1 MERNEK
7 VDDPK
12 RKLVEN
18 FQLNYIFELYNK
30 LIKFWSWIISRF
42 TNLSLCTKTVICL
55 PLRHGNPQIHVI

>member
-30 LIKFWSWIISRF
+30 LIKF
-42 TNLSLCTKTVICL
+42 
-55 PLRHGNPQIHVI
+55 